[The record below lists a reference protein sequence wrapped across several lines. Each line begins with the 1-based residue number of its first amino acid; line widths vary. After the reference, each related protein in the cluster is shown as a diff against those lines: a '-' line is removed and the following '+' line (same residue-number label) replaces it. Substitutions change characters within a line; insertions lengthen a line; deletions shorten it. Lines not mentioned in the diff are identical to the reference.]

1 MADTASNTN
10 ETQNGSKN
18 YEFTQ
23 DSFRQFSEDIIA
35 AGGDQATL
43 TTLLS
48 QMQGVI
54 VDNIG
59 LLEKTKQSADT
70 ISKENER
77 LKSANMDLFLRI
89 GAQAEA
95 KGTAQQN
102 NNQQTEPVGVD
113 DYLKNLLK
121 EDNNNGN

>member
-1 MADTASNTN
+1 MA
-10 ETQNGSKN
+10 

-23 DSFRQFSEDIIA
+23 DSFRQFSEEVIS

-48 QMQGVI
+48 QMQDVI
-54 VDNIG
+54 IDNIG
-59 LLEKTKQSADT
+59 KMEQLTQNNESVT
-70 ISKENER
+70 KENER

-89 GAQAEA
+89 GSQAEVIENKA
-95 KGTAQQN
+95 KET
-102 NNQQTEPVGVD
+102 TKEEPVGVD
-113 DYLKNLLK
+113 DFLKNIYK

>member
-1 MADTASNTN
+1 MA
-10 ETQNGSKN
+10 

-23 DSFRQFSEDIIA
+23 DSFREFSEAVIS

-48 QMQGVI
+48 QMQDVI
-54 VDNIG
+54 IDNIG
-59 LLEKTKQSADT
+59 KMEQLTQNNENVT
-70 ISKENER
+70 KENER

-89 GAQAEA
+89 GSQAEA
-95 KGTAQQN
+95 IENKAKET
-102 NNQQTEPVGVD
+102 TKEEPVGVD
-113 DYLKNLLK
+113 DFLKSIYK

>member
-1 MADTASNTN
+1 MEGYKMA
-10 ETQNGSKN
+10 

-23 DSFRQFSEDIIA
+23 DSFREFSEAVIS

-48 QMQGVI
+48 QMQDVI
-54 VDNIG
+54 IDNIG
-59 LLEKTKQSADT
+59 KMEQLTQSNENVT
-70 ISKENER
+70 KENER

-89 GAQAEA
+89 GSQAEGIEN
-95 KGTAQQN
+95 KSKETPKDD
-102 NNQQTEPVGVD
+102 PVGVD
-113 DYLKNLLK
+113 DFLKNLYK